1 MVRPVSA
8 DHIMFQECI
17 NIFRPENTSHIVMKD
32 NSEKIEHIVLDFEL
46 PYELNFKNFKIHPTK
61 SINFGSSPYRSFI
74 APVTFLDYTVRFNS
88 HLYTIALSSLI
99 SFVTSRPAKAPRD
112 SYPGLLN
119 YDALALILPNKVAG
133 TGAVSTTIPEK
144 KIQQFTSELDE
155 IVNILHELPYE
166 DYEKFMQ
173 AIRLINLAH
182 INKRDDFALAYYLLV
197 SAIEAIAQI
206 AILPEITEDPQE
218 KKWEE
223 LAQEHK
229 PIKSLLNQFR
239 NYRNNSDQLTKRFTK
254 FVSQYCPSSQWF
266 ELEHQDEDRLA
277 SYGDTGDFSWLTE
290 KKWYEVYPDDLKTKD
305 LKKIVEDTYRYR
317 SKFTH
322 EGKAPPHTSPDT
334 SERFFEKVSMWNDK
348 KGFEEKLLINYRLL
362 SFIAKT
368 SILTYMRTLRE
379 QLHN

>member
-1 MVRPVSA
+1 MVRAVSA

-17 NIFRPENTSHIVMKD
+17 NVFRPENTSHSAMKD
-32 NSEKIEHIVLDFEL
+32 DSGKIEYIALDFEL
-46 PYELNFKNFKIHPTK
+46 PYELNFKAFKIHPTTN
-61 SINFGSSPYRSFI
+61 IDFGNSPYRSFI
-74 APVTFLDYTVRFNS
+74 APVTLLNHSERFNS
-88 HLYTIALSSLI
+88 HLYTIALSALI

-112 SYPGLLN
+112 SYTGLLG
-119 YDALALILPNKVAG
+119 YDALALILPSKVAG
-133 TGAVSTTIPEK
+133 TGAVSTTIPDK
-144 KIQQFTSELDE
+144 RIQQFAIELDE

-166 DYEKFMQ
+166 DYKKFMQ

-218 KKWEE
+218 KQWEK
-223 LAQEHK
+223 LAKEHK
-229 PIKSLLNQFR
+229 SIKSLLNQFR
-239 NYRNNSDQLTKRFTK
+239 NFRKNSNQLTKRFTQ
-254 FVSQYCPSSQWF
+254 FVSQYCPSSKWF
-266 ELEHQDEDRLA
+266 ELEHQNEDRLA
-277 SYGDTGDFSWLTE
+277 SYEHIGDFSWLTE
-290 KKWYEVYPDDLKTKD
+290 KQWFEVYPDDLKTKD

-334 SERFFEKVSMWNDK
+334 LERFFEKVSIWNDN
-348 KGFEEKLLINYRLL
+348 KGFEEKFLINYRLL